1 MKKIRLIAVFAIL
14 FVSTTGW
21 TQDVIFVHY
30 IDVGQGDSALLEF
43 PDCGVMLIDAGTGR
57 NQSSSRLT
65 DYLTDFF
72 ASNTQYN
79 DTISLIINSHPHQD
93 HFKALK
99 AVYTA
104 FKVERYIDN
113 GHTPLKA
120 TSRDVRDH
128 RYPDGSAIEIREIPD
143 SEVVEDG
150 FGIGLTD
157 EIIDPFGCTNMN
169 PEIRILSGRIEER
182 PEGWTNKDFGNPNN
196 HSLVTRIDFG
206 QSSFLFTGDMETEAI
221 DYMTEFYDGA
231 GVLDVDVYQVGHH
244 GSVNGTTD
252 DLLEAMSPEIAVISM
267 GVFDFGSA
275 TGATG
280 TAFQFGHPREG
291 LVKDLHSEI
300 SRRRSSSKTVM
311 VATSVKQFEEFR
323 VRRAIYGTGWD
334 GTVIVRANRDGTY
347 RVTVDN

>member
-1 MKKIRLIAVFAIL
+1 MRQIRLIAVLAFL
-14 FVSTTGW
+14 FVPLPGW
-21 TQDVIFVHY
+21 TQDAIFVHF
-30 IDVGQGDSALLEF
+30 IDVGQGDSALLEY

-65 DYLTDFF
+65 NYLTDFF
-72 ASNTQYN
+72 ASHTQYN
-79 DTISLIINSHPHQD
+79 NTISVIINTHPHQD
-93 HFKALK
+93 HFKGLK

-120 TSRDVRDH
+120 TSQGVRDH
-128 RYPDGSAIEIREIPD
+128 RYADGSAIEIREVPD

-157 EIIDPFGCTNMN
+157 ETIDPFNCSGMN
-169 PEIRILSGRIEER
+169 PEIRILSGRIEQR
-182 PEGWTNKDFGNPNN
+182 PDGWTMKDFGNPNN
-196 HSLVTRIDFG
+196 HSLVTRVDFG

-221 DYMTEFYDGA
+221 DYMTDFYEGT

-280 TAFQFGHPREG
+280 TAFQFGHPRKE
-291 LVKDLHSEI
+291 LVRDLHSEI
-300 SRRRSSSKTVM
+300 SRRRSSSKSVM
-311 VATSVKQFEEFR
+311 VATSVKEFEDFT

-334 GTVIVRANRDGTY
+334 GTVIVRANRDGSY
-347 RVTVDN
+347 RVTVGN